1 MNELD
6 LEAEMIAVELAKR
19 PASLKGLKPD
29 ERVKLD
35 TMHYKR
41 ADAYVV
47 GDDVFIYWQASFK
60 TFKSRWFCLENFRT
74 YTALQVLHDLNS
86 FDNPTFSDMIFKIW
100 KEQGLQTDYVE
111 NIFKEM

>member
-1 MNELD
+1 
-6 LEAEMIAVELAKR
+6 MIAVELSKR

-41 ADAYVV
+41 ADVYVV
-47 GDDVFIYWQASFK
+47 GADVFIYWQGFFK
-60 TFKSRWFCLENFRT
+60 GSKNRWFVIEDFKT

-86 FDNPTFSDMIFKIW
+86 FDNPSFSDMIFKVW
-100 KEQGLQTDYVE
+100 KMHGLQTGYVE
-111 NIFKEM
+111 NIFREL